1 MPWAS
6 ARFTLL
12 RAVVPRLD
20 PDSIGAARPRLVRLA
35 YRMLGTRAEAEDAVQ
50 EALLRVQRSDA
61 AIDNPEAF
69 LSRTVTRVCLDT
81 LKSARRRRETY
92 VGPWLPEP
100 IFDAREEVH
109 DDVTLTLMLALERLS
124 PLERAAFLLHDVFG
138 VGMDEVALALERE
151 PAACRKLASRA
162 REHVREARPRYSV
175 SAQESEQMA
184 EAFHAAS
191 RAGDLASLKRLLADG
206 VVMYSDG
213 GGKSSAAT
221 KPVLGGSRVLRFF
234 MGLARKA
241 GYEAS
246 RFYRPTRIDGL
257 PGFIS
262 VGEDGVPQTT
272 ALAIEDGVI
281 RAIYIVRNPEKLQ
294 HMLRSEPELAAW
306 LNVG

>member
-1 MPWAS
+1 MP
-6 ARFTLL
+6 L
-12 RAVVPRLD
+12 LD
-20 PDSIGAARPRLVRLA
+20 PASIGSVRPRLVRLA

-50 EALLRVQRSDA
+50 EALLRVQRSGA
-61 AIDNPEAF
+61 AVDDPAAY

-81 LKSARRRRETY
+81 LKSARHRRETY

-138 VGMDEVALALERE
+138 VTMDEVAVALERE

-162 REHVREARPRYSV
+162 REHVREARPRYPI
-175 SAQESEQMA
+175 SAAESEQIA
-184 EAFHAAS
+184 EAFHTAS

-206 VVMYSDG
+206 VVLYSDG

-221 KPVLGGSRVLRFF
+221 KPVLGESRVLRFF

-241 GYEAS
+241 GYAAS
-246 RFYRPTRIDGL
+246 RYYRPARIDGL
-257 PGFIS
+257 AGFIS
-262 VGEDGVPQTT
+262 VGQDGVPQTT
-272 ALAIEDGVI
+272 ALCIEDGLI
-281 RAIYIVRNPEKLQ
+281 RAIYVLRNPDKLQ
-294 HMLRSEPELAAW
+294 HLLRSEPELAAW
-306 LNVG
+306 LDVTRGLTQGPRP